1 MAINRRDRDVD
12 FYESFQE
19 KQNPSL
25 RKEKKASNIVLLF
38 SVFIVVVA
46 IAAWQFVVMQ
56 ANEVEGKIQ
65 EQNDYMENTANVE
78 LYQNQ
83 LDLMARIKKIEDY
96 NTASDTFLKQLEN
109 SQRLSTAWVEF
120 FQTEML
126 NSVGPDARISSF
138 IVVGETIELTC
149 EFVDSDSPSIYAKH
163 LDNIKGQSTNPQ
175 YVRIDFGSYQKED
188 EVYTSVI
195 KVILRELSDEQKQGG

>member
-46 IAAWQFVVMQ
+46 IGVWQFVVMQ

-65 EQNDYMENTANVE
+65 EQNDYMENTANVK

-96 NTASDTFLKQLEN
+96 NTASDTFLKQLEE
-109 SQRLSTAWVEF
+109 SQRLSSYWFAF
-120 FQTEML
+120 FRDEML
-126 NSVGPDARISSF
+126 KSVGENGRISGVD
-138 IVVGETIELTC
+138 IKGDVIELSC
-149 EFVDSDSPSIYAKH
+149 EYLDPDSPATYAKH
-163 LDNIKGQSTNPQ
+163 LDSIKDQSTNPK
-175 YVRIDFGSYQKED
+175 YVRIDFTSYQKD
-188 EVYTSVI
+188 GDIYKSTI
-195 KVILRELSDEQKQGG
+195 KIILRELDKDQKKGK